1 MPDYHLR
8 DKVALVTGASSG
20 IGRGGLRPDQGMALK
35 ANTILKLVADL
46 SQEEDCKRVVADVV
60 KQFGRLDVLVN
71 SAGTSFPGI
80 LVAGGIET
88 VSLDQFDHQMNINVR
103 SLYHLMQLALPH
115 LLQVKGNIVNVSS
128 VTGMRAFPNAVA
140 YNASKAAVDH
150 ITRSVALEVAARGVR
165 VNAVNPGV
173 IVTHLHKESGMTDD
187 KYDEVRSSVYV
198 LVIHLHFFVFKEVI
212 DLVFAQQFLEHS
224 RTTHAMGR
232 VGEVQEVADAVLFL
246 ASDRASFITG
256 ATLPIDGGRHAMREL
271 GHRSRMNINVRSLY
285 HLMQLALPHLLQVKG
300 NIVNVSSVTG
310 LRAFPNV
317 VAYNAS
323 KAAVDHITRSVAL
336 EVAARGVR
344 VNAVN
349 PGVIVTDVHKRSG
362 MTDEKYAEYLE
373 HSRTTHAMGRVGEVQ
388 EVADAVL
395 FLASDCASFITGA
408 TLPIDGGRHAM
419 CPR

>member
-1 MPDYHLR
+1 MPDYHLK
-8 DKVALVTGASSG
+8 DKVVLVTGASSG
-20 IGRGGLRPDQGMALK
+20 IGRGCAVSFASEGACVAVTGRNEAALQATVDQCSSRGLRPDQ
-35 ANTILKLVADL
+35 ILKLVADL
-46 SQEEDCKRVVADVV
+46 SQEEDCKRVVADAV
-60 KQFGRLDVLVN
+60 KHFGRLDVLVN
-71 SAGTSFPGI
+71 SAGI

-88 VSLDQFDHQMNINVR
+88 VSLDQFDHQ
-103 SLYHLMQLALPH
+103 
-115 LLQVKGNIVNVSS
+115 
-128 VTGMRAFPNAVA
+128 
-140 YNASKAAVDH
+140 
-150 ITRSVALEVAARGVR
+150 
-165 VNAVNPGV
+165 
-173 IVTHLHKESGMTDD
+173 
-187 KYDEVRSSVYV
+187 
-198 LVIHLHFFVFKEVI
+198 
-212 DLVFAQQFLEHS
+212 
-224 RTTHAMGR
+224 
-232 VGEVQEVADAVLFL
+232 
-246 ASDRASFITG
+246 
-256 ATLPIDGGRHAMREL
+256 
-271 GHRSRMNINVRSLY
+271 MNINVRSLY